1 MTNQA
6 GRGGL
11 REQRKART
19 RRAIQEHALRL
30 FLDQGYEQTTVEQI
44 AAAAGVSHMTFF
56 RYFPTKEAV
65 VEDDDY
71 DPLIA
76 DLIRARPT
84 GESPLEALRAALRTG
99 LDAVLDTDRDAV
111 YTRTRLIVTTPALRA
126 RQWHN
131 TAATGDLLAAALA
144 DRAGRP
150 VDLRLR
156 VIAAAATAALTTAL
170 TSWVEGEGSDDLRS
184 LVDEAFAALAPEDAP
199 ED

>member
-6 GRGGL
+6 ERGGL

-30 FLDQGYEQTTVEQI
+30 FLDQGYDATTVEEI

-71 DPLIA
+71 DPFIA
-76 DLIRARPT
+76 DLVRARPA
-84 GESPLEALRAALRTG
+84 GENPLEALRAALRTG

-111 YTRTRLIVTTPALRA
+111 YARTRLIVTTPALQA

-131 TAATGDLLAAALA
+131 TATTGDLLATALA
-144 DRAGRP
+144 DRERRP

-170 TSWVEGEGSDDLRS
+170 TAWVEGDGADDLRS
-184 LVDEAFAALAPEDAP
+184 LIDQAFAALDPEP
-199 ED
+199 

>member
-1 MTNQA
+1 M
-6 GRGGL
+6 

-30 FLDQGYEQTTVEQI
+30 FLDQGYEQTTVEQV

-76 DLIRARPT
+76 DLVRARPT
-84 GESPLEALRAALRTG
+84 GETPLEALRTALRTG

-126 RQWHN
+126 RQWRN
-131 TAATGDLLAAALA
+131 AAATGDLLAAALA
-144 DRAGRP
+144 DREGRP

-170 TSWVEGEGSDDLRS
+170 TAWVEGEGSDDLRS
-184 LVDEAFAALAPEDAP
+184 LVDEAFAALAPGD
-199 ED
+199 

>member
-1 MTNQA
+1 MTTGEGGPA
-6 GRGGL
+6 GGL
-11 REQRKART
+11 RAQRKART

-30 FLDQGYEQTTVEQI
+30 FLAQGYEQTTVEEI

-71 DPLIA
+71 DPFIA
-76 DLIRARPT
+76 ELVRGRPA
-84 GESPLEALRAALRTG
+84 GEGPLEALRAALRAG

-111 YTRTRLIVTTPALRA
+111 YARTRLIVTTPALRA
-126 RQWHN
+126 GQWRN
-131 TAATGDLLAAALA
+131 TAATADLLAGALA
-144 DRAGRP
+144 DREGQV

-170 TSWVEGEGSDDLRS
+170 TEWVEGEGADDLRS
-184 LVDEAFAALAPEDAP
+184 LVDEAFAALSSGR
-199 ED
+199 

>member
-6 GRGGL
+6 GRGGS

-30 FLDQGYEQTTVEQI
+30 FLDQGYDATTVEEV

-71 DPLIA
+71 DPFIA
-76 DLIRARPT
+76 DLVRARP
-84 GESPLEALRAALRTG
+84 GEESPLEALRTG

-111 YTRTRLIVTTPALRA
+111 YARTRLIVTTPALQA
-126 RQWHN
+126 RQWRN

-144 DRAGRP
+144 DRERRP

-156 VIAAAATAALTTAL
+156 VIAAAATAALATAL
-170 TSWVEGEGSDDLRS
+170 TAWVEGDGADDLRS
-184 LVDEAFAALAPEDAP
+184 LIDQAFAALGR
-199 ED
+199 

>member
-1 MTNQA
+1 MTTGEGGPA
-6 GRGGL
+6 GGL
-11 REQRKART
+11 RAQRKART

-30 FLDQGYEQTTVEQI
+30 FLAQGYEQTTVEEI

-71 DPLIA
+71 DPFIA
-76 DLIRARPT
+76 DLVRARP
-84 GESPLEALRAALRTG
+84 GEESPLEALRTG

-111 YTRTRLIVTTPALRA
+111 YARTRLIVTTPALQA
-126 RQWHN
+126 RQWRN

-144 DRAGRP
+144 DRERRP

-156 VIAAAATAALTTAL
+156 VIAAAAKAALATAL
-170 TSWVEGEGSDDLRS
+170 TAWVEGDGADDLRS
-184 LVDEAFAALAPEDAP
+184 LIDQAFAALGR
-199 ED
+199 

>member
-1 MTNQA
+1 M
-6 GRGGL
+6 

-30 FLDQGYEQTTVEQI
+30 FLEQGYDQTTVEQI

-56 RYFPTKEAV
+56 RHFPTKEAV

-71 DPLIA
+71 DPFIVGLV
-76 DLIRARPT
+76 RARPT
-84 GESPLEALRAALRTG
+84 GEGPLEALRAALLTG

-111 YTRTRLIVTTPALRA
+111 YTRARLIVTTPALRA

-131 TAATGDLLAAALA
+131 TAATGDLLAGALA
-144 DRAGRP
+144 DRERRP

-170 TSWVEGEGSDDLRS
+170 TAWVEGGGADDLRA
-184 LVDEAFAALAPEDAP
+184 LVDRAFAALRAGT
-199 ED
+199 

>member
-1 MTNQA
+1 M
-6 GRGGL
+6 

-30 FLDQGYEQTTVEQI
+30 FLDQGYERTKVEEI

-76 DLIRARPT
+76 ELVRTRPA
-84 GESPLEALRAALRTG
+84 GESPLEALHAALCTG

-111 YTRTRLIVTTPALRA
+111 YARTRLIVTTPALRA

-131 TAATGDLLAAALA
+131 IAATGDLLAAALA
-144 DRAGRP
+144 DREHRP

-170 TSWVEGEGSDDLRS
+170 TAWVEGGGADDLRS
-184 LVDEAFAALAPEDAP
+184 LVDQAFAVLTAGR
-199 ED
+199 